1 MKVHKKLSDLL
12 FRYLLFLFT
21 IVTVIAVIMIGVYM
35 FQSGGPSI
43 AKVGIKNF
51 LFGKT
56 WDTSVEPAKYGI
68 LPFLLSSVFSMIGTV
83 VITVPVSILVAVGMS
98 HFIPRPVASVLRTV
112 ISMLAGIPSVIYG
125 FLGMILL
132 VPFVQ
137 NMFSLPAGLTLLS
150 AIVVLIVMT
159 LPTIISVSE
168 SSITAVPEEYM
179 EASLALGVNREYT
192 ILHIIVPAAK
202 SGILSA
208 VLLGL
213 GRAVGETMA
222 VIMVAGNVAQMP
234 KLLEPVRFL
243 TTAIVT
249 EMAYA
254 SEETSG
260 VLMGIGLVLFVFIV
274 VINGLF
280 YALIK
285 RTAAGKRLRKGD
297 SRYGIKKQ
305 SADFLN
311 FVSVCGNTAH
321 GGGCLFGNWID
332 WLSLEKGTSLC
343 QPCIFIFRA
352 GHFDG
357 FLWNQTDDYQYD
369 LYGGTDIDFLYPV
382 RNRFGNLFG
391 GICQAGEN
399 CFGNTIC
406 N

>member
-1 MKVHKKLSDLL
+1 
-12 FRYLLFLFT
+12 
-21 IVTVIAVIMIGVYM
+21 
-35 FQSGGPSI
+35 
-43 AKVGIKNF
+43 
-51 LFGKT
+51 
-56 WDTSVEPAKYGI
+56 
-68 LPFLLSSVFSMIGTV
+68 
-83 VITVPVSILVAVGMS
+83 
-98 HFIPRPVASVLRTV
+98 
-112 ISMLAGIPSVIYG
+112 
-125 FLGMILL
+125 MILL

-285 RTAAGKRLRKGD
+285 RTAPENDRGKE
-297 SRYGIKKQ
+297 I
-305 SADFLN
+305 ADMVLKSKVRISSILFR
-311 FVSVCGNTAH
+311 FVVILLTAAVAFWQ
-321 GGGCLFGNWID
+321 LD
-332 WLSLEKGTSLC
+332 
-343 QPCIFIFRA
+343 
-352 GHFDG
+352 
-357 FLWNQTDDYQYD
+357 
-369 LYGGTDIDFLYPV
+369 
-382 RNRFGNLFG
+382 
-391 GICQAGEN
+391 
-399 CFGNTIC
+399 
-406 N
+406 

>member
-1 MKVHKKLSDLL
+1 MKARKKLSDLV
-12 FRYLLFLFT
+12 FRYIVFLFT

-35 FQSGGPSI
+35 FRSGGPSI
-43 AKVGIKNF
+43 AKVGVKNF

-56 WDTSVEPAKYGI
+56 WDTSVEPAKYG
-68 LPFLLSSVFSMIGTV
+68 
-83 VITVPVSILVAVGMS
+83 
-98 HFIPRPVASVLRTV
+98 TV

-137 NMFSLPAGLTLLS
+137 ELFKLPAGLTLLS
-150 AIVVLIVMT
+150 AIVVLVVMT

-168 SSITAVPEEYM
+168 SSITAVPKDYM
-179 EASLALGVNREYT
+179 EASLALGVNKDYT
-192 ILHIIVPAAK
+192 ILHIIIPAAK

-208 VLLGL
+208 ILLGL

-254 SEETSG
+254 SQETSG

-280 YALIK
+280 YVLIK
-285 RTAAGKRLRKGD
+285 RTAIGK
-297 SRYGIKKQ
+297 
-305 SADFLN
+305 
-311 FVSVCGNTAH
+311 H
-321 GGGCLFGNWID
+321 
-332 WLSLEKGTSLC
+332 
-343 QPCIFIFRA
+343 
-352 GHFDG
+352 
-357 FLWNQTDDYQYD
+357 
-369 LYGGTDIDFLYPV
+369 
-382 RNRFGNLFG
+382 
-391 GICQAGEN
+391 
-399 CFGNTIC
+399 
-406 N
+406 

>member
-1 MKVHKKLSDLL
+1 M
-12 FRYLLFLFT
+12 
-21 IVTVIAVIMIGVYM
+21 
-35 FQSGGPSI
+35 
-43 AKVGIKNF
+43 
-51 LFGKT
+51 
-56 WDTSVEPAKYGI
+56 EPAKYGI

-168 SSITAVPEEYM
+168 SSITAVPEEYI

-285 RTAAGKRLRKGD
+285 RTAAGKR
-297 SRYGIKKQ
+297 
-305 SADFLN
+305 
-311 FVSVCGNTAH
+311 
-321 GGGCLFGNWID
+321 
-332 WLSLEKGTSLC
+332 
-343 QPCIFIFRA
+343 
-352 GHFDG
+352 
-357 FLWNQTDDYQYD
+357 
-369 LYGGTDIDFLYPV
+369 
-382 RNRFGNLFG
+382 
-391 GICQAGEN
+391 
-399 CFGNTIC
+399 
-406 N
+406 

>member
-213 GRAVGETMA
+213 GRAV
-222 VIMVAGNVAQMP
+222 IMVAGNVAQMP

-285 RTAAGKRLRKGD
+285 RTAAGKR
-297 SRYGIKKQ
+297 
-305 SADFLN
+305 
-311 FVSVCGNTAH
+311 
-321 GGGCLFGNWID
+321 
-332 WLSLEKGTSLC
+332 
-343 QPCIFIFRA
+343 
-352 GHFDG
+352 
-357 FLWNQTDDYQYD
+357 
-369 LYGGTDIDFLYPV
+369 
-382 RNRFGNLFG
+382 
-391 GICQAGEN
+391 
-399 CFGNTIC
+399 
-406 N
+406 

>member
-98 HFIPRPVASVLRTV
+98 HFIPR
-112 ISMLAGIPSVIYG
+112 
-125 FLGMILL
+125 
-132 VPFVQ
+132 Q

-285 RTAAGKRLRKGD
+285 RTAAGKR
-297 SRYGIKKQ
+297 
-305 SADFLN
+305 
-311 FVSVCGNTAH
+311 
-321 GGGCLFGNWID
+321 
-332 WLSLEKGTSLC
+332 
-343 QPCIFIFRA
+343 
-352 GHFDG
+352 
-357 FLWNQTDDYQYD
+357 
-369 LYGGTDIDFLYPV
+369 
-382 RNRFGNLFG
+382 
-391 GICQAGEN
+391 
-399 CFGNTIC
+399 
-406 N
+406 

>member
-179 EASLALGVNREYT
+179 EASLALGQPRVYHFTYYCAGGKIRYFIGGFIRTRTCGRRDDGGNHGSRKCGT
-192 ILHIIVPAAK
+192 DAK
-202 SGILSA
+202 T
-208 VLLGL
+208 
-213 GRAVGETMA
+213 VGT
-222 VIMVAGNVAQMP
+222 G
-234 KLLEPVRFL
+234 
-243 TTAIVT
+243 
-249 EMAYA
+249 
-254 SEETSG
+254 S
-260 VLMGIGLVLFVFIV
+260 VFD
-274 VINGLF
+274 NGDCD
-280 YALIK
+280 
-285 RTAAGKRLRKGD
+285 RDGLRK
-297 SRYGIKKQ
+297 
-305 SADFLN
+305 
-311 FVSVCGNTAH
+311 
-321 GGGCLFGNWID
+321 
-332 WLSLEKGTSLC
+332 
-343 QPCIFIFRA
+343 
-352 GHFDG
+352 
-357 FLWNQTDDYQYD
+357 
-369 LYGGTDIDFLYPV
+369 
-382 RNRFGNLFG
+382 
-391 GICQAGEN
+391 
-399 CFGNTIC
+399 
-406 N
+406 

>member
-51 LFGKT
+51 LCGKT
-56 WDTSVEPAKYGI
+56 WDSSVEQAKYGI

-285 RTAAGKRLRKGD
+285 RTAAGKR
-297 SRYGIKKQ
+297 
-305 SADFLN
+305 
-311 FVSVCGNTAH
+311 
-321 GGGCLFGNWID
+321 
-332 WLSLEKGTSLC
+332 
-343 QPCIFIFRA
+343 
-352 GHFDG
+352 
-357 FLWNQTDDYQYD
+357 
-369 LYGGTDIDFLYPV
+369 
-382 RNRFGNLFG
+382 
-391 GICQAGEN
+391 
-399 CFGNTIC
+399 
-406 N
+406 

>member
-21 IVTVIAVIMIGVYM
+21 IVTVIAVIMIGGYM

-285 RTAAGKRLRKGD
+285 RTAAGKR
-297 SRYGIKKQ
+297 
-305 SADFLN
+305 
-311 FVSVCGNTAH
+311 
-321 GGGCLFGNWID
+321 
-332 WLSLEKGTSLC
+332 
-343 QPCIFIFRA
+343 
-352 GHFDG
+352 
-357 FLWNQTDDYQYD
+357 
-369 LYGGTDIDFLYPV
+369 
-382 RNRFGNLFG
+382 
-391 GICQAGEN
+391 
-399 CFGNTIC
+399 
-406 N
+406 

>member
-192 ILHIIVPAAK
+192 ILHCAGGKIRYFIGGFIRTRTCGRRDDGGNHGSRKCGTDAK
-202 SGILSA
+202 T
-208 VLLGL
+208 
-213 GRAVGETMA
+213 VGT
-222 VIMVAGNVAQMP
+222 G
-234 KLLEPVRFL
+234 
-243 TTAIVT
+243 
-249 EMAYA
+249 
-254 SEETSG
+254 S
-260 VLMGIGLVLFVFIV
+260 VFD
-274 VINGLF
+274 NGDCD
-280 YALIK
+280 
-285 RTAAGKRLRKGD
+285 RDGLRK
-297 SRYGIKKQ
+297 
-305 SADFLN
+305 
-311 FVSVCGNTAH
+311 
-321 GGGCLFGNWID
+321 
-332 WLSLEKGTSLC
+332 
-343 QPCIFIFRA
+343 
-352 GHFDG
+352 
-357 FLWNQTDDYQYD
+357 
-369 LYGGTDIDFLYPV
+369 
-382 RNRFGNLFG
+382 
-391 GICQAGEN
+391 
-399 CFGNTIC
+399 
-406 N
+406 

>member
-208 VLLGL
+208 VLLGI
-213 GRAVGETMA
+213 V
-222 VIMVAGNVAQMP
+222 VAGNVAQMP

-285 RTAAGKRLRKGD
+285 RTAAGKR
-297 SRYGIKKQ
+297 
-305 SADFLN
+305 
-311 FVSVCGNTAH
+311 
-321 GGGCLFGNWID
+321 
-332 WLSLEKGTSLC
+332 
-343 QPCIFIFRA
+343 
-352 GHFDG
+352 
-357 FLWNQTDDYQYD
+357 
-369 LYGGTDIDFLYPV
+369 
-382 RNRFGNLFG
+382 
-391 GICQAGEN
+391 
-399 CFGNTIC
+399 
-406 N
+406 

>member
-1 MKVHKKLSDLL
+1 MKVHKKLSDIL

-51 LFGKT
+51 LFGNT

-168 SSITAVPEEYM
+168 SSITALPEEYM

-202 SGILSA
+202 SGILA
-208 VLLGL
+208 GVILGV
-213 GRAVGETMA
+213 GRAIGETMA
-222 VIMVAGNVAQMP
+222 VIMVAGNPPRMP
-234 KLLEPVRFL
+234 KGILQGIRTMTANIVLEMGYATDLHREAL
-243 TTAIVT
+243 IATAV
-249 EMAYA
+249 
-254 SEETSG
+254 
-260 VLMGIGLVLFVFIV
+260 VLFVFILI
-274 VINGLF
+274 INLSF
-280 YALIK
+280 SILK
-285 RTAAGKRLRKGD
+285 RR
-297 SRYGIKKQ
+297 S
-305 SADFLN
+305 
-311 FVSVCGNTAH
+311 
-321 GGGCLFGNWID
+321 
-332 WLSLEKGTSLC
+332 E
-343 QPCIFIFRA
+343 
-352 GHFDG
+352 
-357 FLWNQTDDYQYD
+357 
-369 LYGGTDIDFLYPV
+369 
-382 RNRFGNLFG
+382 
-391 GICQAGEN
+391 
-399 CFGNTIC
+399 
-406 N
+406 

>member
-1 MKVHKKLSDLL
+1 MKARKKLSDLV
-12 FRYLLFLFT
+12 FRYIVFLFT

-35 FQSGGPSI
+35 FRSGGPSI

-68 LPFLLSSVFSMIGTV
+68 FSFLSASVISMLGTV
-83 VITVPVSILVAVGMS
+83 IVTVPVSILAAVGMS
-98 HFIPRPVASVLRTV
+98 HFIPRPIASVLRTV
-112 ISMLAGIPSVIYG
+112 ISMLAGIIYG

-137 NMFSLPAGLTLLS
+137 ELFKLPAGLTLLS
-150 AIVVLIVMT
+150 AIVVLVVMT

-168 SSITAVPEEYM
+168 SSITAVPKDYV
-179 EASLALGVNREYT
+179 EASLALGVNKDYT
-192 ILHIIVPAAK
+192 ILHIIIPAAK

-208 VLLGL
+208 ILLGL

-254 SEETSG
+254 SQETSG

-280 YALIK
+280 YVLIK
-285 RTAAGKRLRKGD
+285 RTAIGK
-297 SRYGIKKQ
+297 
-305 SADFLN
+305 
-311 FVSVCGNTAH
+311 H
-321 GGGCLFGNWID
+321 
-332 WLSLEKGTSLC
+332 
-343 QPCIFIFRA
+343 
-352 GHFDG
+352 
-357 FLWNQTDDYQYD
+357 
-369 LYGGTDIDFLYPV
+369 
-382 RNRFGNLFG
+382 
-391 GICQAGEN
+391 
-399 CFGNTIC
+399 
-406 N
+406 

>member
-51 LFGKT
+51 LFGKSS
-56 WDTSVEPAKYGI
+56 DTSVEPAKYGI
-68 LPFLLSSVFSMIGTV
+68 LPFLFSSVFSMIGTV

-285 RTAAGKRLRKGD
+285 RTAAGKR
-297 SRYGIKKQ
+297 
-305 SADFLN
+305 
-311 FVSVCGNTAH
+311 
-321 GGGCLFGNWID
+321 
-332 WLSLEKGTSLC
+332 
-343 QPCIFIFRA
+343 
-352 GHFDG
+352 
-357 FLWNQTDDYQYD
+357 
-369 LYGGTDIDFLYPV
+369 
-382 RNRFGNLFG
+382 
-391 GICQAGEN
+391 
-399 CFGNTIC
+399 
-406 N
+406 

>member
-51 LFGKT
+51 LFGKP

-285 RTAAGKRLRKGD
+285 RTAAGKR
-297 SRYGIKKQ
+297 
-305 SADFLN
+305 
-311 FVSVCGNTAH
+311 
-321 GGGCLFGNWID
+321 
-332 WLSLEKGTSLC
+332 
-343 QPCIFIFRA
+343 
-352 GHFDG
+352 
-357 FLWNQTDDYQYD
+357 
-369 LYGGTDIDFLYPV
+369 
-382 RNRFGNLFG
+382 
-391 GICQAGEN
+391 
-399 CFGNTIC
+399 
-406 N
+406 

>member
-1 MKVHKKLSDLL
+1 M
-12 FRYLLFLFT
+12 
-21 IVTVIAVIMIGVYM
+21 
-35 FQSGGPSI
+35 
-43 AKVGIKNF
+43 
-51 LFGKT
+51 
-56 WDTSVEPAKYGI
+56 EPAKYGI
-68 LPFLLSSVFSMIGTV
+68 LPCLLSSVFSMIGTV

-285 RTAAGKRLRKGD
+285 RTAAGKR
-297 SRYGIKKQ
+297 
-305 SADFLN
+305 
-311 FVSVCGNTAH
+311 
-321 GGGCLFGNWID
+321 
-332 WLSLEKGTSLC
+332 
-343 QPCIFIFRA
+343 
-352 GHFDG
+352 
-357 FLWNQTDDYQYD
+357 
-369 LYGGTDIDFLYPV
+369 
-382 RNRFGNLFG
+382 
-391 GICQAGEN
+391 
-399 CFGNTIC
+399 
-406 N
+406 

>member
-56 WDTSVEPAKYGI
+56 WDISVEPAKYGI

-285 RTAAGKRLRKGD
+285 RTAAGKR
-297 SRYGIKKQ
+297 
-305 SADFLN
+305 
-311 FVSVCGNTAH
+311 
-321 GGGCLFGNWID
+321 
-332 WLSLEKGTSLC
+332 
-343 QPCIFIFRA
+343 
-352 GHFDG
+352 
-357 FLWNQTDDYQYD
+357 
-369 LYGGTDIDFLYPV
+369 
-382 RNRFGNLFG
+382 
-391 GICQAGEN
+391 
-399 CFGNTIC
+399 
-406 N
+406 

>member
-1 MKVHKKLSDLL
+1 MKVRKKLSDLI
-12 FRYLLFLFT
+12 FRYILFLFT
-21 IVTVIAVIMIGVYM
+21 IVTVFAVIMIGVYM

-51 LFGKT
+51 LFGAT

-68 LPFLLSSVFSMIGTV
+68 LPFLLASVISMIGTV
-83 VITVPVSILVAVGMS
+83 VVTVPVSVLVAVGMS
-98 HFIPRPVASVLRTV
+98 HFIPKPIASVLRTI

-132 VPFVQ
+132 VPFIQ
-137 NMFSLPAGLTLLS
+137 NLFNLPAGLTLIS
-150 AIVVLIVMT
+150 AIIVLIIMT

-168 SSITAVPEEYM
+168 SSITSVPEDYM

-192 ILHIIVPAAK
+192 ILHVIVPAAK

-208 VLLGL
+208 ILLGL

-234 KLLEPVRFL
+234 KLFEPVRFL

-254 SEETSG
+254 SQETSG

-280 YALIK
+280 YVLIK
-285 RTAAGKRLRKGD
+285 RTTMKKR
-297 SRYGIKKQ
+297 
-305 SADFLN
+305 
-311 FVSVCGNTAH
+311 
-321 GGGCLFGNWID
+321 
-332 WLSLEKGTSLC
+332 
-343 QPCIFIFRA
+343 
-352 GHFDG
+352 
-357 FLWNQTDDYQYD
+357 
-369 LYGGTDIDFLYPV
+369 
-382 RNRFGNLFG
+382 
-391 GICQAGEN
+391 
-399 CFGNTIC
+399 
-406 N
+406 

>member
-1 MKVHKKLSDLL
+1 M
-12 FRYLLFLFT
+12 
-21 IVTVIAVIMIGVYM
+21 
-35 FQSGGPSI
+35 
-43 AKVGIKNF
+43 
-51 LFGKT
+51 
-56 WDTSVEPAKYGI
+56 EPAKYGI

-285 RTAAGKRLRKGD
+285 RTAAGKR
-297 SRYGIKKQ
+297 
-305 SADFLN
+305 
-311 FVSVCGNTAH
+311 
-321 GGGCLFGNWID
+321 
-332 WLSLEKGTSLC
+332 
-343 QPCIFIFRA
+343 
-352 GHFDG
+352 
-357 FLWNQTDDYQYD
+357 
-369 LYGGTDIDFLYPV
+369 
-382 RNRFGNLFG
+382 
-391 GICQAGEN
+391 
-399 CFGNTIC
+399 
-406 N
+406 

>member
-98 HFIPRPVASVLRTV
+98 HFIPRRVASVLRTV

-222 VIMVAGNVAQMP
+222 VIMVIGGSPEMP
-234 KLLEPVRFL
+234 KSLFQSVRTL
-243 TTAIVT
+243 TANIAMGAM
-249 EMAYA
+249 EL
-254 SEETSG
+254 SG
-260 VLMGIGLVLFVFIV
+260 DSLSALIATGVVLFVFTLV
-274 VINGLF
+274 LNVSF
-280 YALIK
+280 AAMK
-285 RTAAGKRLRKGD
+285 RNKTEKVGKR
-297 SRYGIKKQ
+297 
-305 SADFLN
+305 
-311 FVSVCGNTAH
+311 
-321 GGGCLFGNWID
+321 GG
-332 WLSLEKGTSLC
+332 K
-343 QPCIFIFRA
+343 
-352 GHFDG
+352 
-357 FLWNQTDDYQYD
+357 
-369 LYGGTDIDFLYPV
+369 
-382 RNRFGNLFG
+382 
-391 GICQAGEN
+391 
-399 CFGNTIC
+399 
-406 N
+406 

>member
-1 MKVHKKLSDLL
+1 MSLSL
-12 FRYLLFLFT
+12 YE
-21 IVTVIAVIMIGVYM
+21 G
-35 FQSGGPSI
+35 
-43 AKVGIKNF
+43 
-51 LFGKT
+51 
-56 WDTSVEPAKYGI
+56 DTQKYESTSKYGI

-285 RTAAGKRLRKGD
+285 RTAAGKR
-297 SRYGIKKQ
+297 
-305 SADFLN
+305 
-311 FVSVCGNTAH
+311 
-321 GGGCLFGNWID
+321 
-332 WLSLEKGTSLC
+332 
-343 QPCIFIFRA
+343 
-352 GHFDG
+352 
-357 FLWNQTDDYQYD
+357 
-369 LYGGTDIDFLYPV
+369 
-382 RNRFGNLFG
+382 
-391 GICQAGEN
+391 
-399 CFGNTIC
+399 
-406 N
+406 